1 MILRL
6 VFGLFALLG
15 VQGAFAQQPDC
26 RFFKVQ
32 SNSANVSK
40 EPRGDAAYIDQLN
53 NADIVC
59 VTREQRVGE
68 RDWAFVAHK
77 VVKPDQRTPIEGWV
91 NLRSLERLS
100 DAESAALRGGAPP
113 PAVAAVPP
121 PAAAPPPAAPA
132 PAAAAPTEETIIK
145 FNEPITFGPY
155 PVNGSSLEQ
164 LFNSVP
170 MFPPIEGLA
179 ESIWK
184 RPCSSCHKWDRRTLC
199 EQGATYVKNPP
210 SSLRHPHPFGGAD
223 KLALMQWA
231 KTGCQ

>member
-6 VFGLFALLG
+6 VLGLLALLG
-15 VQGAFAQQPDC
+15 AQGAFAQQPDC

-40 EPRGDAAYIDQLN
+40 EPRGDAAYIDQLS

-59 VTREQRVGE
+59 VTREQKVGE

-91 NLRSLERLS
+91 NLRSLQRLS
-100 DAESAALRGGAPP
+100 DAESAALGGRAPP
-113 PAVAAVPP
+113 PAVA
-121 PAAAPPPAAPA
+121 AAAPPPAAPA
-132 PAAAAPTEETIIK
+132 PAAPAPASPAEETIIK
-145 FNEPITFGPY
+145 FSEPIPFGPY
-155 PVNGSSLEQ
+155 PVNGSTLEQ
-164 LFNSVP
+164 LYNSVP

-184 RPCSSCHKWDRRTLC
+184 RPCTTCHKWDRRTLC
-199 EQGATYVKNPP
+199 EQGASYVKNPP